1 MSADQQMAGLVGHD
15 AVLQHIRSAV
25 EAGRVSHAYLIEG
38 AEGSGK
44 KTLANQFAMALLCKD
59 PQGGQPCG
67 KCDSCR
73 VFLSGNHPDMHYL
86 RPGEKGTLPVQ
97 YVREELVADIEI
109 LPYQSG
115 RKIYMVEQAQCM
127 NAQAQNALLKTIE
140 EPPDYGVIFLLA
152 DSIQSFLPTVRSRC
166 VLLRLL
172 PLPEELVAEVLT
184 KQYLIAP
191 ELAASCAAFCEG
203 AVGQALKLARS
214 EEFAILRSQW
224 MSRLAELSGADT
236 LEVLGWSEHLEKDKE
251 HILEVLRMM
260 LAWFRDLLLV
270 TETGSSSR
278 CICQDLRE
286 ALEKSAR
293 VYERSELY
301 RKIQILTDARN
312 KLQHNVNYAL
322 WSDWLL
328 MQLARRTSP
337 AAKLQ

>member
-1 MSADQQMAGLVGHD
+1 MAGLVGHD

-25 EAGRVSHAYLIEG
+25 RAGRVSHAYLIEG

-44 KTLANQFAMALLCKD
+44 KTLANQFAMALLCRD
-59 PQGGQPCG
+59 PQEGQPCG

-97 YVREELVADIEI
+97 YVREQLVQDIEI

-115 RKIYMVEQAQCM
+115 RKVYIVEQAQTM
-127 NAQAQNALLKTIE
+127 NVQAQNALLKTIE
-140 EPPDYGVIFLLA
+140 EPPEYGVVILLA
-152 DSIQSFLPTVRSRC
+152 ESIQSFLPTVRSRC

-172 PLPEELVAEVLT
+172 RLPEELVTRILT
-184 KQYLIAP
+184 EQYQVTP
-191 ELAASCAAFCEG
+191 ELAASCAACCQG
-203 AVGQALKLARS
+203 AVGQALKLACS
-214 EEFAILRSQW
+214 PEFAALRSQW
-224 MSRLAELSGADT
+224 MDRLARLAEADT
-236 LEVLGWSEHLEKDKE
+236 LEVLSWSEALENDKE
-251 HILEVLRMM
+251 HIQEVLRMM

-270 TETGSSSR
+270 METGETSR
-278 CICQDLRE
+278 CICQDQRS
-286 ALEKSAR
+286 ALEKAVR
-293 VYERSELY
+293 FYEGKELY
-301 RKIQILTDARN
+301 RKIRMLSDAQN

-337 AAKLQ
+337 AEEFR